1 MQLVQQF
8 ASWKRME
15 RMEMFGKAQS
25 MRRMAVNLS
34 VFKLLSGLC
43 GGFRRKWSYSL
54 QTTLRYRVQ
63 SSPRT
68 LVTPT
73 ASSRATL

>member
-43 GGFRRKWSYSL
+43 GGFRRKWSYRV
-54 QTTLRYRVQ
+54 QTKVQ

-68 LVTPT
+68 ST